1 MVMVCYGDVDV
12 VLSPQQQGRSR
23 HDFCLRHKNYLSSVC
38 HRESVRRLSFRRSD
52 DHLPF
57 FFRALKVDL
66 RNYRLHRT
74 QDYRLMY

>member
-1 MVMVCYGDVDV
+1 MVMLMLFSLHSSKEDRVMISACVTKIIFR
-12 VLSPQQQGRSR
+12 LSAIGKAS
-23 HDFCLRHKNYLSSVC
+23 
-38 HRESVRRLSFRRSD
+38 EEVRVHSFRRSD